1 MRILMT
7 NLRLTWYS
15 GSDTYLYALGV
26 ELMKRGHKI
35 SIYSPIVSPIMEGRR
50 FKEAGFEIIDDLTK
64 HFDKVNKGKEFDI
77 IHGHHNRTLSEVH
90 SVFTK
95 LPAIFVSHGVLPEP
109 EKYPRDVL
117 ISKYI
122 AVSEEVLDYQ
132 FKDID
137 KSRKEI
143 IRNPIDT
150 DRFYYAPK
158 KIGKKI
164 KILIVSNYYNNEWDA
179 EEIWDTAKELNA
191 EIDVIGTNGKITFE
205 TEKVI
210 KDCDIAIGLGR
221 SILEAMSMGKPVIV
235 GDYNGYDGLITPKS
249 YLDIRKSNF
258 SGRCH
263 REKWDKEKLTNT
275 IKDIFSGNYIQMGK
289 DNRKIILENHNIKK
303 VADKF
308 EKIYKKIKV

>member
-15 GSDTYLYALGV
+15 GSDTYLYTLGK
-26 ELMKRGHKI
+26 ELMNRGHKI
-35 SIYSPIVSPIMEGRR
+35 SIYAPAISHILQGRR
-50 FKEAGFEIIDDLTK
+50 FEEAGFKIITDLK
-64 HFDKVNKGKEFDI
+64 VEFDKVNKGMDFDV
-77 IHGHHNRTLSEVH
+77 IHGHHNMILSEVH
-90 SVFTK
+90 SIFTK

-122 AVSEEVLDYQ
+122 AVSEEVLEYQ

-137 KSRKEI
+137 KSRKKI

-158 KIGKKI
+158 KVGKKI
-164 KILIVSNYYNNEWDA
+164 KILIASNYYNNEWSA
-179 EEIWDTAKELNA
+179 KEVWDTAKELNA
-191 EIDVIGTNGKITFE
+191 EIDVIGTNGKVTFE
-205 TEKVI
+205 TEKII

-235 GDYNGYDGLITPKS
+235 GDYNGYDGLITPES
-249 YLDIRKSNF
+249 YLNIRKSNF
-258 SGRCH
+258 SGRCYK
-263 REKWDKEKLTNT
+263 EKWDKEKLTSV
-275 IKDIFSGNYIQMGK
+275 IKDIFSSDCLKMGK
-289 DNRKIILENHNIKK
+289 NNRNIILKNHNIKK
-303 VADKF
+303 IADEF
-308 EKIYKKIKV
+308 EQIYKKIKV